1 MYEDQQSGTDGYVA
15 LVNLAFDA
23 WLPAQRWY
31 SGRGRQLRAVVPAQ
45 TVQLTHD
52 LELALLDVGYTD
64 GSVDQ
69 YQVLVRWRDGDG
81 RDDPALIGVDGD
93 RAGYDAMADPAAAGI
108 LLNLL
113 EASETVGP
121 VTFRL
126 EPGAV
131 LPADRVGRRLGAEQS
146 NTSVVFGERAILKV
160 FRHLIAGINPDIEL
174 TRALA
179 GNPHVTPL
187 LGCYELA
194 GDGEPYALGMLTTFA
209 AGSTDGWD
217 LALAAA
223 GDSSVDFDADSYAL
237 GEAVGSVHAAL
248 AGTLGTS
255 TAPFPVDTWVQRL
268 RGVAA
273 AVPQL
278 HDYVP
283 RIETRYRALTD
294 APSTVQR
301 IHGDLHLGQV
311 LRTPS
316 TWLVIDF
323 EGEPGQPLAD
333 RRRPDSALRDVAGML
348 RSYDYAAR
356 GTRAWVDR
364 NCAAFCD
371 GYAAVS
377 GTDPRHEAAALAAYE
392 LDKAVYEVGYEAR
405 YRPDWLPIP
414 LAAVDR
420 IVAG

>member
-1 MYEDQQSGTDGYVA
+1 MA

-45 TVQLTHD
+45 TVPLAHD
-52 LELALLDVGYTD
+52 LELALLDVRFAD
-64 GSVDQ
+64 GPSEQ
-69 YQVLVRWRDGDG
+69 YQVLVRWGTG
-81 RDDPALIGVDGD
+81 ADDARIGTDGD
-93 RAGYDAMADPAAAGI
+93 RVGYDAMADPAAAGV
-108 LLNLL
+108 LLTLL
-113 EASETVGP
+113 EAGQAVGP
-121 VTFRL
+121 LTFVR
-126 EPGAV
+126 EPGAE
-131 LPADRVGRRLGAEQS
+131 LPADRAGRRLGAEQS
-146 NTSVVFGERAILKV
+146 NTSVVFGNQAILKV
-160 FRHLIAGINPDIEL
+160 FRRVIAGTNPDIEL
-174 TRALA
+174 TRALT

-187 LGCYELA
+187 LGSYHLNTGA
-194 GDGEPYALGMLTTFA
+194 QSYALGMLTTFA

-223 GDSSVDFDADSYAL
+223 RDQTADFTADSYRL
-237 GEAVGSVHAAL
+237 GEAVGRVHTAL
-248 AGTLGTS
+248 AAVLGTS
-255 TAPFPVDTWVQRL
+255 SAAFPVDTWIQRL
-268 RGVAA
+268 RAVAA

-278 HDYVP
+278 RDYVP
-283 RIETRYRALTD
+283 QIETRYRALTD

-311 LRTPS
+311 LRTPD

-323 EGEPGQPLAD
+323 EGEPGQPLD
-333 RRRPDSALRDVAGML
+333 ERRRPDSALRDVAGML
-348 RSYDYAAR
+348 RSYDYAAHGER
-356 GTRAWVDR
+356 DWVDR

-377 GTDPRHEAAALAAYE
+377 GTDPRRDAAVLAAYE

-414 LAAVDR
+414 LGAVAR
-420 IVAG
+420 VLAG